1 MTKWGL
7 YTPEDTSTVEKKI
20 RPIPTPK
27 PRPLVIPD
35 NIKRTIEWMC
45 DRMAAMYGDKSK
57 PAGGN
62 IGDVRK
68 WLEGK

>member
-1 MTKWGL
+1 MGALNIKSS
-7 YTPEDTSTVEKKI
+7 TPRVV
-20 RPIPTPK
+20 PTHAPAPK
-27 PRPLVIPD
+27 PRPKGIPD

-68 WLEGK
+68 WLEGKQ

>member
-1 MTKWGL
+1 MR
-7 YTPEDTSTVEKKI
+7 PQAVSVSVPRTVLAAKQKQQE
-20 RPIPTPK
+20 
-27 PRPLVIPD
+27 IPD

-68 WLEGK
+68 WLEGKQ

>member
-1 MTKWGL
+1 MR
-7 YTPEDTSTVEKKI
+7 PQAVSVSVPRTVLAAKQKQQE
-20 RPIPTPK
+20 
-27 PRPLVIPD
+27 IPD
-35 NIKRTIEWMC
+35 NIRRTIEWMC

-68 WLEGK
+68 WLEGKQ